1 MHTKLEHIMNR
12 QQATIETTVE
22 GAREAL
28 VRAGFRP
35 GRTVRISV
43 EYTDA
48 EDTEFRRLS
57 AILNQ
62 YPIDPEFKGMTD
74 DVVTAYACKV
84 VDEVRKA
91 RHESMK

>member
-1 MHTKLEHIMNR
+1 MNR

-22 GAREAL
+22 YAREAL

-48 EDTEFRRLS
+48 RDTEFHRLS

-62 YPIDPEFKGMTD
+62 YPIDPEFQGMTED
-74 DVVTAYACKV
+74 NVTAYACKV
-84 VDEVRKA
+84 VDEVRQV
-91 RHESMK
+91 RHDSTK